1 MTILRRAQIGKAEG
15 IDTTVKSAKG
25 LWKMFAPTW
34 AMVLGVKEKRMSE
47 AQYTEQYLAILANVN
62 AHVWDELANHE
73 QATLLCY
80 CRDDWFC
87 HTHLI
92 IEYACTHW
100 PDRFSDGR

>member
-25 LWKMFAPTW
+25 SWKAFAPTW
-34 AMVLGVKEKRMSE
+34 AMVMGVKEKRMTE
-47 AQYTEQYLAILANVN
+47 AQYAEQYLAILANVH
-62 AHVWDELANHE
+62 AHVWAELANQE

-80 CRDDWFC
+80 CRDGWFC

-92 IEYACTHW
+92 IDYAVKQW
-100 PDRFSDGR
+100 PERFSDGR